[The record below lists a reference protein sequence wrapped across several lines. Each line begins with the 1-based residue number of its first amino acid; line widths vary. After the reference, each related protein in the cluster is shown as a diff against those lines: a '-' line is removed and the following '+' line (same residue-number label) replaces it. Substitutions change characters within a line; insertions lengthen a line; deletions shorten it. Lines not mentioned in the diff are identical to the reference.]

1 VTISW
6 EAKQRVG
13 WSEVLE
19 TPRTRRALGCAALAV
34 TLAAC
39 SAPAPSTSSSPPATA
54 APSSSTRQAA
64 TPYQTP
70 GQAVAPGP
78 TSQGTFDSVRAA
90 QVLSPS
96 VALIIVNTSAGTSE
110 GSGFVIQ
117 SQGGVSYLATNNHV
131 VAGSSRVQVVMPDGR
146 HYMANIQGNDP
157 LEDVAVVKVA
167 DNLPVALF
175 ADSMRVQV
183 GQPVVAIGSP
193 LGSQGFGT
201 VTVGVVSALH
211 RELPQVSSGT
221 SASRPEQLVDVMQSD
236 APINPGNSGG
246 PLGDG
251 NGHVIGMNTAGS
263 STAAGIGYAIPSR
276 IVQRVA
282 QNLIAG
288 RSPGHPYLGVCF
300 ITIEDALAQD
310 PSVKGYGVLVR
321 GVAPDTPAQRA
332 GLKNGDVIEK
342 VDGVDLNN
350 GQTLGGTLQL
360 HNPGD
365 TVRLTALRAG
375 SKVDLNTTLGERPPN
390 GGPTCNTP

>member
-1 VTISW
+1 M
-6 EAKQRVG
+6 RG
-13 WSEVLE
+13 
-19 TPRTRRALGCAALAV
+19 RDAALAV
-34 TLAAC
+34 IAAAASALALVAC
-39 SAPAPSTSSSPPATA
+39 TGTSPATGSPSGRSTPENPAASSSPSPR
-54 APSSSTRQAA
+54 PQAS
-64 TPYQTP
+64 PLQTP
-70 GQAVAPGP
+70 GQAIAPGP
-78 TSQGTFDSVRAA
+78 TSQGTFDSVHAA

-96 VALIIVNTSAGTSE
+96 VALVIVTTNGGTGE

-117 SQGGVSYLATNNHV
+117 AQAGTSYLVTNNHV
-131 VAGSSRVQVVMPDGR
+131 VEGATKVQVVMPDGR
-146 HYMANIQGNDP
+146 HYTASIQGTDP
-157 LEDVAVVKVA
+157 LEDVAVLKVA

-175 ADSMRVQV
+175 ADSTRVQV

-211 RELPQVSSGT
+211 RTLPSVSSGDNRG
-221 SASRPEQLVDVMQSD
+221 SESLADVIQSD
-236 APINPGNSGG
+236 AAINPGNSGG

-251 NGHVIGMNTAGS
+251 NGHVIGMNTANS
-263 STAAGIGYAIPSR
+263 SNAAGIGYAIPSR

-300 ITIEDALAQD
+300 MTVEDALARGLA
-310 PSVKGYGVLVR
+310 VKGYGVVVM
-321 GVAPDTPAQRA
+321 GVASDTPAQRA

-342 VDGVDLNN
+342 VDGVDINN
-350 GQTLGGTLQL
+350 GQTFGGVIQL

-365 TVRLTALRAG
+365 PVRLTAMRSGGAVELR
-375 SKVDLNTTLGERPPN
+375 TTLGDRPAN